1 MVNSAAKF
9 FRPAFMVV
17 CAGILMGAP
26 MGLSVA
32 AQDAMRAPLNIVP
45 PAMQEAIGQ
54 PVGQRTG
61 RNAKS
66 DKLAPR
72 VAARQ
77 SKRAVRAVAAAP
89 GSETGIVQVGQLGA
103 LQDAPI
109 GLESGYGSN
118 LWRGARLAFIAG
130 QMARLP
136 RDLSL
141 AALRDAE
148 LTLHRSTTAA
158 PVGTVDGGSWYA
170 ARLNRFL
177 ALGDTGSVLQLE
189 ALTGAVSGDPY
200 AARAIVLAHLGRG
213 DGAAAC
219 AVSAPKRGTRGYA
232 DTLPF
237 FMQLMVYCQLRAGE
251 FEKAGLTL
259 QLNEKSLGADRFYR
273 ELAFLMAAQ
282 TQAEFGT
289 VADVAAAK
297 AAETEP
303 PLVVPSVLTPMQLAL
318 LQLAGYG
325 LTEGLDQ
332 VPPYFMQSLAED
344 YAQPPATQLGAAL
357 AAMRHGS
364 LSAERFSQLSQLSDL
379 TAFQNPA
386 EADAALNTPPPDAV
400 FLALRLLEVDA
411 QPINAQPSAL
421 VNALAQAQSRGL
433 WRDMV
438 LLLDDRLRNLQAASD
453 GANAAPAFPADAPL
467 APFAPAFEAE
477 NGTDETGP
485 GIEAAAQAD
494 RTYGDALHAALLPAM
509 QLLAWADALSA
520 DSSAPADV
528 LSAAPAALSFT
539 PSAMAERILQFGDM
553 PQTLGDLIAA
563 LADEPIFDEALS
575 GDTDGS
581 DISDVTEIADT
592 RPHPIADWQ
601 AFEAQYGAATPALR
615 AYLTRELAV
624 YEGLGFDIPAAYSA
638 APSDGALDADA
649 LRIQKLADN
658 KWVGDLV
665 LALVDLYGEE
675 NAATLENAELVA
687 LLGYLRT
694 AALDA
699 PATALAEEILL
710 AAAGRLSLIEPSAF
724 IAPPILSFDETG
736 PADIL
741 AASGALSVQP

>member
-32 AQDAMRAPLNIVP
+32 AQNAMRAPLNIVP

-136 RDLSL
+136 RDSSL

-273 ELAFLMAAQ
+273 ELALFYAK
-282 TQAEFGT
+282 FG
-289 VADVAAAK
+289 
-297 AAETEP
+297 
-303 PLVVPSVLTPMQLAL
+303 
-318 LQLAGYG
+318 
-325 LTEGLDQ
+325 
-332 VPPYFMQSLAED
+332 
-344 YAQPPATQLGAAL
+344 
-357 AAMRHGS
+357 
-364 LSAERFSQLSQLSDL
+364 
-379 TAFQNPA
+379 
-386 EADAALNTPPPDAV
+386 
-400 FLALRLLEVDA
+400 
-411 QPINAQPSAL
+411 
-421 VNALAQAQSRGL
+421 
-433 WRDMV
+433 
-438 LLLDDRLRNLQAASD
+438 
-453 GANAAPAFPADAPL
+453 
-467 APFAPAFEAE
+467 
-477 NGTDETGP
+477 
-485 GIEAAAQAD
+485 
-494 RTYGDALHAALLPAM
+494 
-509 QLLAWADALSA
+509 
-520 DSSAPADV
+520 
-528 LSAAPAALSFT
+528 
-539 PSAMAERILQFGDM
+539 
-553 PQTLGDLIAA
+553 
-563 LADEPIFDEALS
+563 
-575 GDTDGS
+575 
-581 DISDVTEIADT
+581 
-592 RPHPIADWQ
+592 
-601 AFEAQYGAATPALR
+601 
-615 AYLTRELAV
+615 
-624 YEGLGFDIPAAYSA
+624 
-638 APSDGALDADA
+638 
-649 LRIQKLADN
+649 
-658 KWVGDLV
+658 
-665 LALVDLYGEE
+665 
-675 NAATLENAELVA
+675 
-687 LLGYLRT
+687 
-694 AALDA
+694 
-699 PATALAEEILL
+699 
-710 AAAGRLSLIEPSAF
+710 
-724 IAPPILSFDETG
+724 
-736 PADIL
+736 
-741 AASGALSVQP
+741 